1 MKRTIKAFIFLL
13 IPISVS
19 GQLTPNTDQYI
30 LNPMAINPAYAGS
43 RGVLSIGAF
52 YGKQWVGVNG
62 APSTITL
69 SADAPILDDKIGLG
83 LIVINDKIGVTK
95 ENQFITNYAYR
106 LSVGKG
112 VLAFGLG
119 AGLITTNTAWSDLV
133 VQDEGDEY
141 YLIDS
146 KPFVVP
152 HFSFGV
158 FYSNQGYFA
167 SFSVPKIFSYKFDLE
182 KSKYQLLN
190 DPDLY
195 NYLFYTGYDFNLS
208 REVKL
213 LPSILLSYTADNKL
227 LFDVNANVSFLER
240 FTAGI
245 SYRSNRSFAGLFQ
258 MQINNQ
264 LRIAYTYDYDIG
276 KLGKYSNGSHDIM
289 IRYEFR
295 YKVEAVN
302 SLIF

>member
-1 MKRTIKAFIFLL
+1 MKRIYKALLFLL
-13 IPISVS
+13 VPVSVS
-19 GQLTPNTDQYI
+19 GQLTPITDQYI

-52 YGKQWVGVNG
+52 YSKQWVGVNG

-69 SADAPILDDKIGLG
+69 SADAPVYDNKIGLG
-83 LIVINDKIGVTK
+83 LIILNDKIGVTK

-106 LSVGKG
+106 LNVGKG
-112 VLAFGLG
+112 VLSFGLG

-146 KPFVVP
+146 RPFIVP

-158 FYSNQGYFA
+158 FYSNKSYFA
-167 SFSVPKIFSYKFDLE
+167 SFSVPKIFNYKFDFI

-195 NYLFYTGYDFNLS
+195 NYMLYTGYDFKVS
-208 REVKL
+208 SGIKL
-213 LPSILLSYTADNKL
+213 LPSVLLSYSAGNDL
-227 LFDVNANVSFLER
+227 LYDINVNVSFLER
-240 FTAGI
+240 FMAGL
-245 SYRSNRSFAGLFQ
+245 SYRNSRSVSALFQ

-264 LRIAYTYDYDIG
+264 LKIAYTYDYDIG
-276 KLGKYSNGSHDIM
+276 RLGNYTSGSHEIM